1 MMHGSLARK
10 LRVLRAERGLSV
22 REVEAISGVAKETV
36 SQIERGE
43 RHPLD
48 RTLAKLARV
57 YDVPLDDLLEEPV
70 QSPGKGLAPPETGP
84 MERTHELRSW
94 AEFFGRFAKR
104 WSEETQEY
112 LAAGRGPLYW
122 GLEKQCAAL
131 SLLQTAIEVPAIGG
145 RDAVE
150 VGLSQE
156 EQQAKLELSQAT
168 DELFRVANA
177 AYEAQRSL
185 EAKVGGTPVPE
196 SLVSTQRRH
205 LAALKSIA

>member
-1 MMHGSLARK
+1 MHGSLARK

-22 REVEAISGVAKETV
+22 REVEALSGVAKETI
-36 SQIERGE
+36 SQSERGE

-57 YDVPLDDLLEEPV
+57 YDVPLDELLEEPV
-70 QSPGKGLAPPETGP
+70 QSPGKGSAPPETGQAKL
-84 MERTHELRSW
+84 ELRSW

-112 LAAGRGPLYW
+112 LAAGRGPIYW
-122 GLEKQCAAL
+122 GLEKQCAAM
-131 SLLQTAIEVPAIGG
+131 SLIQTALEVPSIGG

-150 VGLSQE
+150 VGLSRE
-156 EQQAKLELSQAT
+156 EEQAKLELSQAAN
-168 DELFRVANA
+168 ELLRVADE

-185 EAKVGGTPVPE
+185 EATQGGTPVPE
-196 SLVSTQRRH
+196 SLVSTQKRH